1 MSKSALFAALLVPAF
16 LLTAAIAEPAI
27 AQEKK
32 AAKKAEKAAG
42 KASIKNLVSD
52 DKARAY
58 LVTYKPGEERAVEAG
73 HRVVRALK
81 GGTLERTMADGKKEK
96 VAWKEGEVR
105 INKPAKGYNVKNVGK
120 TEVQLYVVEQ
130 K

>member
-1 MSKSALFAALLVPAF
+1 MAHLLSGAAGERKREAGEARKRHGPRCYQRRIARPSIQGGKGEESMSKSALFAALLVPAF
-16 LLTAAIAEPAI
+16 LLTVAVAEPAL

-32 AAKKAEKAAG
+32 AAKKAEKAGG

-81 GGTLERTMADGKKEK
+81 GG
-96 VAWKEGEVR
+96 
-105 INKPAKGYNVKNVGK
+105 
-120 TEVQLYVVEQ
+120 
-130 K
+130 